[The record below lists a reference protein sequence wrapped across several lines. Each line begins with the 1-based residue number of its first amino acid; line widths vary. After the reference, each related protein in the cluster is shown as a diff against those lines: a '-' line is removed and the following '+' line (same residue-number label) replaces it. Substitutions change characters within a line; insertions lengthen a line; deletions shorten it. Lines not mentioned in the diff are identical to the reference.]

1 MSDSKTKP
9 AHYQPGKGDVIDLCQ
24 RYNLS
29 FTLGNV
35 VKYVARAGKKQGE
48 SELSD
53 LLKARE
59 YLDREIAFVQ
69 ERFKC
74 SNCGAVSDGCKCNEP
89 LY

>member
-1 MSDSKTKP
+1 MQDKTKP
-9 AHYQPGKGDVIDLCQ
+9 AHYQPGTGDVIDLCQ
-24 RYNLS
+24 KYNLS

-48 SELSD
+48 SELTD

-69 ERFKC
+69 EQSKC
-74 SNCGAVSDGCKCNEP
+74 ATCGAVSDGCKCNEP